1 MRYTSETIISIV
13 GIEHTPYGVNRRHKH
28 GHRFRKQATWIY
40 VKTNINVSSYA
51 ICVFNEIGVTTN
63 IVLLQNTSNSWTL
76 QDCLPKHQL
85 ELKDEL
91 RSLKKTFFKVRRL
104 GPNLN

>member
-1 MRYTSETIISIV
+1 M
-13 GIEHTPYGVNRRHKH
+13 NL
-28 GHRFRKQATWIY
+28 RKN
-40 VKTNINVSSYA
+40 KNINVSSYA

-63 IVLLQNTSNSWTL
+63 IVHLQNTSNSWTL

-91 RSLKKTFFKVRRL
+91 RSLKKLFPSALTWSKFKLTHFDFFSKVR
-104 GPNLN
+104 

>member
-1 MRYTSETIISIV
+1 M
-13 GIEHTPYGVNRRHKH
+13 NL
-28 GHRFRKQATWIY
+28 RKN
-40 VKTNINVSSYA
+40 KNINVSSYA

-63 IVLLQNTSNSWTL
+63 IVHLQNTSNSWTL

-91 RSLKKTFFKVRRL
+91 RSLKKTFFKVRCNSCPLRL
-104 GPNLN
+104 CFEK